1 MAFTFKREMTIT
13 YDDFMRV
20 LPRAIGSHEFAISD
34 QQIFFSNKIYTMQI
48 KLSDQQQW
56 GIGSLKL
63 PRLQVEISLENCSE
77 ADANAVMRQ
86 FDRSYQKGGG

>member
-1 MAFTFKREMTIT
+1 MTIT

-20 LPRAIGSHEFAISD
+20 LPKAIGSQGFTVNNQE
-34 QQIFFSNKIYTMQI
+34 IFFSNNIYTMRI

-63 PRLQVEISLENCSE
+63 PRLQVEVRLKNCSE
-77 ADANAVMRQ
+77 AEANAAMRQ